1 MRPASVAPQPAL
13 RARWRTPLRA
23 VGADL
28 TYLVAGFALS
38 LASFVLLVTLFALGV
53 GTLIIWVGAP
63 ILAVMLVTATGFAR
77 ENREL
82 LRRWG
87 SPVAEPD
94 YRGRSGRRVLSMLAD
109 PQAWAEALHG
119 TLVAFPLR
127 ITTFVLSVTWVA
139 TAVGGLTW
147 FAWGHFIPRGEY
159 DGLAWLLVTVT
170 GMEEPANWYLLE
182 ASTSFVVGGLLLVL
196 APLVTRACVLVDVS
210 IARALIGGWVTGA
223 DRGVTR

>member
-1 MRPASVAPQPAL
+1 MHQASVVPQPAL

-23 VGADL
+23 VGSDL

-38 LASFVLLVTLFALGV
+38 VASFVLLVTLFALGV

-63 ILAVMLVTATGFAR
+63 ILAIMLVTATGFAR

-109 PQAWAEALHG
+109 PQAWVEALHG
-119 TLVAFPLR
+119 TFVAFPLR
-127 ITTFVLSVTWVA
+127 IITFVLSVTWVT

-147 FAWGHFIPRGEY
+147 FAWGHFIPQGEFN
-159 DGLAWLLVTVT
+159 GLAWLLVTLT
-170 GMEEPANWYLLE
+170 GMEEPTSWYLLE
-182 ASTSFVVGGLLLVL
+182 ASTSFVVGLVLLVL
-196 APLVTRACVLVDVS
+196 APLVTRACVLVDS
-210 IARALIGGWVTGA
+210 TIARALIGGRVTGT
-223 DRGVTR
+223 DQGVTR